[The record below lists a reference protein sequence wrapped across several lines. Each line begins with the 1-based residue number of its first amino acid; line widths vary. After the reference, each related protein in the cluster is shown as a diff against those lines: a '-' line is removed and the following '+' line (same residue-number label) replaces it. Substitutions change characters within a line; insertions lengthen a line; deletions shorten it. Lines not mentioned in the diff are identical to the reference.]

1 MQVRSIALISVFV
14 LSAGAALAHKYDAN
28 KPVTLSGTVGKIE
41 WHKPYVKIHLDAKD
55 TNGKTIDWEIET
67 ATPSV
72 LQSDG
77 FTSKSIKEGDQITVQ
92 ADGAAD
98 GSHHALAHSVT
109 LADGRALS
117 VTAPEQ
123 QAGNPA
129 SPNGATLPQT
139 ATNFPLIGVIGLVAL
154 AASAG
159 LSLKRRLG

>member
-1 MQVRSIALISVFV
+1 MQVRSTALLSVLI

-41 WHKPYVKIHLDAKD
+41 WHKPYVKIHLDSKD
-55 TNGKTIDWEIET
+55 ADGKAIDWEIET

-72 LQSDG
+72 LQADG

-92 ADGAAD
+92 ADAAAD

-123 QAGNPA
+123 QASSPA
-129 SPNGATLPQT
+129 SPSGSTLPQT
-139 ATNFPLIGVIGLVAL
+139 ATNFPLIGVIGLIAL

-159 LSLKRRLG
+159 LTIGRRLG